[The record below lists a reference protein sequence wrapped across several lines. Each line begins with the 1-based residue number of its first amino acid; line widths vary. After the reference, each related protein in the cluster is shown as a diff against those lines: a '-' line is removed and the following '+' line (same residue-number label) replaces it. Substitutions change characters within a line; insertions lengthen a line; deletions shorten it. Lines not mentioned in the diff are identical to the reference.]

1 MQKYFPKIISEC
13 FVNNKILSVNSIDG
27 GCINQSFL
35 VELDD
40 EKKYFVKI
48 NDIKQK
54 DNFIQEQ
61 FNLDYLKNKSSLKV
75 PDVIKIFEHQNQ
87 VALVLEYIEKSVE
100 NNEFHF
106 LFGKGLAEL
115 HQNTEAFFG
124 WFQNNYIGSL
134 KQLNK
139 KISDWDEFFTTQ
151 RLEPLVKECFDKN
164 MLSKS
169 DVRAFE
175 NLYNELKN
183 IFPDEPPALLH
194 GDLWTGNR
202 MNTTQGAAIFDPA
215 CYFGCREMDIA
226 MLHLFGNVPTSFFD
240 GYNTV
245 YSLEKNFRDRID
257 ICNLYPLLVHAV
269 LFGNSYIYDIK
280 RIIKKFQ

>member
-1 MQKYFPKIISEC
+1 MPQFFPNIITQCFSE
-13 FVNNKILSVNSIDG
+13 NKILSVNAIGG
-27 GCINQSFL
+27 GCINETYCVQVDSGQ
-35 VELDD
+35 
-40 EKKYFVKI
+40 KYFVKI

-54 DNFIQEQ
+54 DNFIQEK

-75 PDVIKIFEHQNQ
+75 PDVIQICEHQNK
-87 VALVLEYIEKSVE
+87 VALVLEYLEKSFE

-106 LFGKGLAEL
+106 LLGKGLAEL
-115 HQNTEAFFG
+115 HKNTETFFG
-124 WFQNNYIGSL
+124 WFQDNYIGSL

-139 KISDWDEFFTTQ
+139 RISEWDEFFATQ
-151 RLEPLVKECFDKN
+151 RLEPLVKECFDKS

-226 MLHLFGNVPTSFFD
+226 MLHVFGNVPVDFFD
-240 GYNTV
+240 GYNSV
-245 YSLEKNFRDRID
+245 YLLEKNFRDRID

-269 LFGNSYIYDIK
+269 LFGYSYIYDIK

>member
-87 VALVLEYIEKSVE
+87 VALVLEYLEKSVE

-202 MNTTQGAAIFDPA
+202 MNTTQGEDIFDPD
-215 CYFGCREMDIA
+215 CYFEC
-226 MLHLFGNVPTSFFD
+226 
-240 GYNTV
+240 
-245 YSLEKNFRDRID
+245 
-257 ICNLYPLLVHAV
+257 
-269 LFGNSYIYDIK
+269 
-280 RIIKKFQ
+280 